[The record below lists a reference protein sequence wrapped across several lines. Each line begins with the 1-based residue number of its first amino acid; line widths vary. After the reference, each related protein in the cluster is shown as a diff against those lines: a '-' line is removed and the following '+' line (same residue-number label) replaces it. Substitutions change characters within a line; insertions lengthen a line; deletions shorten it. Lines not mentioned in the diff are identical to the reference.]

1 MHIGGRNMTIRDSF
15 LAFADK
21 NHLPVKEKQENGTSI
36 FSFQISG
43 EKGKYGAY
51 AMCLEDER
59 MLTFFVDC
67 NIRVEESQRKIIN
80 TYLMELNYQLKLGTF
95 QLDPTTGDI
104 TVRACQYI
112 FGNEAEQKFLV
123 ERVVLLCGLI
133 ADHYCHDIIKHLP
146 E

>member
-1 MHIGGRNMTIRDSF
+1 MTIRDSF

-67 NIRVEESQRKIIN
+67 NIRVEESQRNTIN
-80 TYLMELNYQLKLGTF
+80 TYLMELNYQLK
-95 QLDPTTGDI
+95 I
-104 TVRACQYI
+104 C
-112 FGNEAEQKFLV
+112 
-123 ERVVLLCGLI
+123 LLYTSPSPR
-133 ADHYCHDIIKHLP
+133 D
-146 E
+146 

>member
-1 MHIGGRNMTIRDSF
+1 MTIRDGF
-15 LAFADK
+15 LAFAEK
-21 NHLPVKEKQENGTSI
+21 NSLPVKERIENQTSI
-36 FSFQISG
+36 FSFLISG

-59 MLTFFVDC
+59 MVTVFIDC
-67 NIRVEESQRKIIN
+67 NIRVEEAQREAVSK
-80 TYLMELNYQLKLGTF
+80 YLMELNYQLKIGTF

-112 FGNEAEQKFLV
+112 LGNEDEQSFLI
-123 ERVVLLCGLI
+123 ERVILLCGLI
-133 ADHYCHDIIKHLP
+133 ADHYGYDIIKHIP

>member
-1 MHIGGRNMTIRDSF
+1 MTIRDGF
-15 LAFADK
+15 MAFAQK
-21 NHLPVKEKQENGTSI
+21 NHLPLQERKENEESI

-43 EKGKYGAY
+43 EKGKYSAF
-51 AMCLEDER
+51 AMCMEEER

-67 NIRVEESQRKIIN
+67 NIRVEPPHRSAVN
-80 TYLMELNYQLKLGTF
+80 AYLMELNYQLKLGTF
-95 QLDPTTGDI
+95 QMDPSTGDI

-112 FGNEAEQKFLV
+112 FGNENEQKFLI

>member
-1 MHIGGRNMTIRDSF
+1 MTIRDSF

-67 NIRVEESQRKIIN
+67 NIRVEESQRKILWRIISK
-80 TYLMELNYQLKLGTF
+80 LLLKF
-95 QLDPTTGDI
+95 WKPCCRDI
-104 TVRACQYI
+104 
-112 FGNEAEQKFLV
+112 GSGSAEWSVALKN
-123 ERVVLLCGLI
+123 RKRHWNICNVLQT
-133 ADHYCHDIIKHLP
+133 
-146 E
+146 

>member
-1 MHIGGRNMTIRDSF
+1 MTIRDSF
-15 LAFADK
+15 LAFAEK

-67 NIRVEESQRKIIN
+67 NIRVEESQRNTIN
-80 TYLMELNYQLKLGTF
+80 TYLMELNYQLKMGTF
-95 QLDPTTGDI
+95 QLDPTTGDV
-104 TVRACQYI
+104 TVRARC
-112 FGNEAEQKFLV
+112 V
-123 ERVVLLCGLI
+123 
-133 ADHYCHDIIKHLP
+133 
-146 E
+146 

>member
-1 MHIGGRNMTIRDSF
+1 MTIRDGF
-15 LAFADK
+15 LAFAEK
-21 NHLPVKEKQENGTSI
+21 NHLPVKEREENETSI
-36 FSFQISG
+36 FSFLISG

-59 MLTFFVDC
+59 MVTVFVDC
-67 NIRVEESQRKIIN
+67 NIRVEEAQREAVSK
-80 TYLMELNYQLKLGTF
+80 YLMELNYQLKIGTF

-112 FGNEAEQKFLV
+112 LGNEDEQSFLI
-123 ERVVLLCGLI
+123 ERVILLCGLI
-133 ADHYCHDIIKHLP
+133 ADHYGYDIIKHIP